1 MTKLTTLNERKATGP
16 DRISAKL
23 LKMVT
28 PAIFPSLTSLFNVS
42 LSQGCF
48 PTEWKEANVTPV
60 LKCSDRQ
67 MVNDYHPVSV
77 IPVIAKVFESFV
89 HHQLYGYLEEH
100 GILKEEQAGFRL
112 NRSTQD
118 VILRATDDWKRALD
132 RGQIVATVMIDLSK
146 AFDTID
152 HNLLLK
158 LYTYGIRGSEFSW
171 FTDYLA
177 KRKMRVVVDGVSSE
191 WARVS
196 MGVPQGSIL
205 GPLLFLI
212 FMNDL
217 PDVVEECTINLY
229 ADDTTIYSAD
239 ANPAILSS
247 RVERDLRRVADWIS
261 SNGLR
266 MNVAKTQ
273 LMVLSRKGRRDEA
286 NSVQV
291 KVSNDELKK
300 KDYVRYLCVEIDRHL
315 TWKAH
320 MRGCTGSVWASW
332 Q

>member
-1 MTKLTTLNERKATGP
+1 MAT
-16 DRISAKL
+16 
-23 LKMVT
+23 
-28 PAIFPSLTSLFNVS
+28 
-42 LSQGCF
+42 
-48 PTEWKEANVTPV
+48 W
-60 LKCSDRQ
+60 
-67 MVNDYHPVSV
+67 
-77 IPVIAKVFESFV
+77 
-89 HHQLYGYLEEH
+89 EH
-100 GILKEEQAGFRL
+100 GILKEEQAGFRT

-132 RGQIVATVMIDLSK
+132 CGQIVATVMIDLSK
-146 AFDTID
+146 AFDTIN

-158 LYTYGIRGSEFSW
+158 KLYAYGIHGSELSW

-177 KRKMRVVVDGVSSE
+177 ERKMRVVVDGVSSE
-191 WARVS
+191 WARVP

-217 PDVVEECTINLY
+217 PEVVEECTINLY

-239 ANPAILSS
+239 INPVMLGS
-247 RVERDLRRVADWIS
+247 RVEGYLGRVADWIS

-273 LMVLSRKGRRDEA
+273 LMVLSRRGRRDEA
-286 NSVQV
+286 NSIQV
-291 KVSNDELKK
+291 KVVNDEMKK
-300 KDYVRYLCVEIDRHL
+300 KDCVRYLDVEIDRDL

-320 MRGCTGSVWASW
+320 IERMRRQCRQVGSNKKGWLLPAISGSCCTSHLYTPSSGLLLGGLEQLWGNYDRARGQNTKLCTQSDSTQATSHK
-332 Q
+332 